1 MKLKELDEC
10 LEVDI
15 YNDGGQLYVYISNE
29 GLREAIYEVETMEDI
44 KNSLETYLRAYC
56 NLED

>member
-1 MKLKELDEC
+1 MKLKDIDES

-29 GLREAIYEVETMEDI
+29 GLREAVYTVETMEDI
-44 KNSLETYLRAYC
+44 KNSLEAYLKAYC